1 MNITLKSQTDYKI
14 FLNSLYIKNLNIK
27 SKDAIIDYVKNFLMK
42 KKQFLNLK
50 GFYKVIVYVKEKIGL
65 FLDIIKIEDS
75 SFFNNLDLRIII
87 NLDCEVY
94 YETEDFFLIKNEK
107 NIFYKSEYYYCPVDE
122 NFTFD
127 YKRLEF
133 GRFIFGNEITNLLK
147 DINIL

>member
-1 MNITLKSQTDYKI
+1 MNITLKSKNSYKI

-27 SKDAIIDYVKNFLMK
+27 SKEALIDYVKNFLMK

-75 SFFNNLDLRIII
+75 SFFNTLDR
-87 NLDCEVY
+87 EVY
-94 YETEDFFLIKNEK
+94 YETEDYFLIENAK
-107 NIFYKSEYYYCPVDE
+107 NIFYKSKYYYCPVDE

-127 YKRLEF
+127 YKKLEF